1 MKKSIIICVTAGLI
15 LTFSNIALSNTTLIQ
30 PGPTDIKDTWVYDNE
45 DYSHGDWGNL
55 LANELST
62 WDQRI
67 LIEFTDLSALSS
79 AGTINSAK
87 LGLYRYDAHPSGD
100 PVTLDAHQITSS
112 WAESVAYS
120 AQPTYNSTIES
131 SVTLSGTADAWYEWD
146 VTNLVQQWIDGSI
159 PNYGVAIFDHGT
171 GLRQNFVSSD
181 NATATNPT
189 WAIPPTDASLRPYL
203 YVDFTPIPIPA
214 PGAILLVSIG
224 TGLVGWLRKNKTFS

>member
-1 MKKSIIICVTAGLI
+1 MKKLIIICVTAGLI
-15 LTFSNIALSNTTLIQ
+15 LTFSSIARSNTTLIQ

-67 LIEFTDLSALSS
+67 LIEFTDLSALPSG
-79 AGTINSAK
+79 ATINSAK

-120 AQPTYNSTIES
+120 TQPSYNSTIES
-131 SVTLSGTADAWYEWD
+131 SVTLSGTADGWYEWD
-146 VTNLVQQWIDGSI
+146 VTNLVQQWVDGSI

-181 NATATNPT
+181 NIGATLPS
-189 WAIPPTDASLRPYL
+189 WAIPPTDTSLRPRL
-203 YVDFTPIPIPA
+203 FVDFTPTIIPA
-214 PGAILLVSIG
+214 PGAILLGSIG
-224 TGLVGWLRKNKTFS
+224 AGLVGWLKRRRTL